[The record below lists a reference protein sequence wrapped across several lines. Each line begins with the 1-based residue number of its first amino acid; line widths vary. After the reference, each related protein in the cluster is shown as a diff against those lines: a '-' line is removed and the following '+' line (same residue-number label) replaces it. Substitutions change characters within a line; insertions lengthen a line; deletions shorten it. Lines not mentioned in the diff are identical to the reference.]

1 MDKEREEP
9 SVHSPV
15 RQFLLFQD
23 TASPKKQILMLDGIR
38 KNYEGFR
45 TVKSCGLTKK
55 YDIVKISEENDKGK
69 AIKWQR

>member
-23 TASPKKQILMLDGIR
+23 TASPKKRILMPDGIR

-45 TVKSCGLTKK
+45 PVKSCG
-55 YDIVKISEENDKGK
+55 
-69 AIKWQR
+69 